1 MFTKITALFLLILLL
16 AVPGCGS
23 HFPPIVNTKRDIE
36 RLPVSQ
42 RSIRARGLA
51 DGDIPSLGRLRE
63 LRTLDFSGG
72 NAIEPAK
79 ITDEGLAELANLDLP
94 DLETL
99 TLGWCD
105 DITDAGLAH
114 IGRMQTITW
123 LGLTSCPKVT
133 DAGLRELLN
142 AKNLTGL
149 DLRACPNITDN
160 GIQQLATK
168 KNWERIL
175 LGGCPKITPQGV
187 AKLQAALPNAPFV
200 KKDDREWEFNAP
212 HERSWRNGR

>member
-1 MFTKITALFLLILLL
+1 MSTKSTILFLPIFIL
-16 AVPGCGS
+16 AVPGCGKW
-23 HFPPIVNTKRDIE
+23 PPVVNTKRDIE
-36 RLPVSQ
+36 RLPASQ

-72 NAIEPAK
+72 DAVKPAK

-105 DITDAGLAH
+105 EITDAGLAH

-123 LGLTSCPKVT
+123 LGLTSCPKLT
-133 DAGLRELLN
+133 DSGLRELLN

-149 DLRACPNITDN
+149 DLRGCPNITDD
-160 GIQQLATK
+160 GIQQLAAK
-168 KNWERIL
+168 KNWECIE
-175 LGGCPKITPQGV
+175 LGGCPKVTPQGV

-200 KKDDREWEFNAP
+200 KKDDREWGFHAP
-212 HERSWRNGR
+212 HERSWRNDTR